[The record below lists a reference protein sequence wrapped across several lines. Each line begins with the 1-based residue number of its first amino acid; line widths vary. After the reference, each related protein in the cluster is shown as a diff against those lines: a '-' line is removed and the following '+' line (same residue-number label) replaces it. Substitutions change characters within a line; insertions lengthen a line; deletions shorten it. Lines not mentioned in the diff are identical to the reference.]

1 MMIMVAKIDLL
12 PPMMMVVKKLVQPLA
27 PHVDGSEQQQGE
39 GFVRPP
45 RS

>member
-12 PPMMMVVKKLVQPLA
+12 PPMMMVVNKLVQPHA
-27 PHVDGSEQQQGE
+27 HDDGSEQQQGE
-39 GFVRPP
+39 GFFRPP